1 MWSCF
6 NVTDITLIKI
16 DKHAIIDT
24 FCLTW
29 TSLHISV
36 FTLDVILLWELHSH
50 KTMWYCYEKSI
61 LTKPCDIAIRIE
73 NSILAK
79 PWDMCYEK
87 SILAK
92 PWDIAMRNPFSQ
104 KHVIL
109 QWEIHSCKT
118 IRYCYEKSILAKPC
132 DIAMRNPFSQNH
144 VILPWEIHS
153 RKTKSMIVLYM
164 RMWCMYKS
172 LVRKLRHIIN
182 FFIIKMSLYQ
192 SSVSCCIFDIQ
203 WNLSKLNQ
211 G

>member
-16 DKHAIIDT
+16 DM

-36 FTLDVILLWELHSH
+36 FALDVILLWEIHSH
-50 KTMWYCYEKSI
+50 KTMWYCYEKWELHSRK
-61 LTKPCDIAIRIE
+61 TMRY
-73 NSILAK
+73 
-79 PWDMCYEK
+79 CYEK